1 MGILL
6 YLITTLIAIGPGH
19 SANLER
25 IVELSD
31 TNFNEFIGKNPQ
43 ALVFW
48 YTTYS
53 KNFQESLLEYDRVL
67 TLIQKMET
75 NTALAKV
82 ESTKSYKLAHS
93 HGVEVYPTLQ
103 FFIKGAP
110 VTYPGKL
117 IATEILRWVRR
128 AATSASIRL
137 ASWKVFVKHR
147 KKIPGAVAVYVSC
160 KKDESLDVWMRVA
173 GKAQKVDFFHVINEK
188 CDYENG
194 SDKKIVVYGDRA
206 DLEGALFDSKFEPN
220 RILGFVDQNKFPVIM
235 NFDLDRT
242 ANDRVFLEKKTGIVL
257 FTAEHTSSEL
267 KIYEN
272 FAKLHRGKLIF
283 VKAHPSSGLGSRLAE
298 FLKVLPNQTPC
309 IRLLDP
315 RGPIFKKYQ
324 YQGKKISLN
333 GLRNFLSAFE
343 EGTLASYYKSQRV
356 KKNTKDGAVTVL
368 TASLWKYFFRK
379 RSKDVLVY
387 FYVDWCKHCQKLGPV
402 YQQLAERLGHMGKDL
417 VLAKMDIIEN
427 EIDGLGVDGVP
438 ALRLYKRDGGVVDFD
453 KYTKRSE
460 EGLVKFLRKNV
471 NFEWVDQVV
480 ETDL

>member
-1 MGILL
+1 MGILI
-6 YLITTLIAIGPGH
+6 YLTLTLIAIGSGH

-25 IVELSD
+25 IAELSD
-31 TNFNEFIGKNPQ
+31 TNFNEFIAKNPQ

-53 KNFQESLLEYDRVL
+53 KNLQESLLEYDRLL
-67 TLIQKMET
+67 TLIQKMKT

-93 HGVEVYPTLQ
+93 HGVDVYPTLQ
-103 FFIKGAP
+103 FYLKGAP
-110 VTYPGKL
+110 VTYTGKF
-117 IATEILRWVRR
+117 IATEIFRWVRR
-128 AATSASIRL
+128 AATPASIRL
-137 ASWKVFVKHR
+137 ASWKVFVTNR

-160 KKDESLDVWMRVA
+160 RKDESLDVWMRVA
-173 GKAQKVDFFHVINEK
+173 SKAQKVEFFHVINEK
-188 CDYENG
+188 CGDGNA
-194 SDKKIVVYGDRA
+194 SDKKIVVYGDRM
-206 DLEGALFDSKFEPN
+206 DLVGALFDSKFEPGK
-220 RILGFVDQNKFPVIM
+220 ILGFVDQNKFPLVM
-235 NFDLDRT
+235 NFDADRT
-242 ANDRVFLEKKTGIVL
+242 ANDRVFLEKKTGMVL

-283 VKAHPSSGLGSRLAE
+283 MKAHPSSGLGSRLAE
-298 FLKVLPNQTPC
+298 FLKVPPNSAPC

-315 RGPIFKKYQ
+315 RGPIFKKYK
-324 YQGKKISLN
+324 YEAKKISLPA
-333 GLRNFLSAFE
+333 LQNFLSAFE
-343 EGTLASYYKSQRV
+343 LGTLISYYKSQRV

-368 TASLWKYFFRK
+368 TANLWKHFFRK
-379 RSKDVLVY
+379 MTKDVLVY

-402 YQQLAERLGHMGKDL
+402 YQQLAEKLGHMGRDL

-438 ALRLYKRDGGVVDFD
+438 ALKLRKKDGSVVDFGT
-453 KYTKRSE
+453 YAKRSE

-471 NFEWVDQVV
+471 SFEWEDQVV